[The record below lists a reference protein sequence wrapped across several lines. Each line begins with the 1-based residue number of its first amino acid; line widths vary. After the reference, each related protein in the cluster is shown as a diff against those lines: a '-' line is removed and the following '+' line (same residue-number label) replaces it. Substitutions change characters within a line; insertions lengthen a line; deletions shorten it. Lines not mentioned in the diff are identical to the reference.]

1 MLEQLAPLAKQQ
13 QLRPILLQLPP
24 NFKRNDARLAE
35 FSQNLPQAYRRAIE
49 FRHDSWSHV
58 TVEDLL
64 RRFHVGW
71 ATVDLDDHAAE
82 CRDTAA
88 FVYARLRRRQYS
100 INDLTRWD
108 VDLVHGRK
116 AGQDR
121 YVCCKY
127 TDVGSP

>member
-1 MLEQLAPLAKQQ
+1 M
-13 QLRPILLQLPP
+13 
-24 NFKRNDARLAE
+24 
-35 FSQNLPQAYRRAIE
+35 
-49 FRHDSWSHV
+49 
-58 TVEDLL
+58 EDLL
-64 RRFHVGW
+64 RRFHV
-71 ATVDLDDHAAE
+71 ARASVDLDDHAAE

-88 FVYARLRRRQYS
+88 FVYARIRRRQYS

-108 VDLVHGRK
+108 AYFVQVRK